1 MKWSFPS
8 ISQGVRFAEENIYDT
23 VLVITGA
30 QHLLISLVLGALQES
45 YYSMEMLA
53 RFICAREAW
62 PLLPSSLLH
71 ILQKNSRFDYYC
83 LMSSSPT
90 LSHAKKG
97 TSYPLDGDKNLELKD
112 LFFI

>member
-8 ISQGVRFAEENIYDT
+8 ISQGVRFAEENIYNM

-30 QHLLISLVLGALQES
+30 NYLLVSLVLGALQES
-45 YYSMEMLA
+45 YYFMEVLA

-62 PLLPSSLLH
+62 PLLPASLLRM
-71 ILQKNSRFDYYC
+71 LQKISRFDYYC
-83 LMSSSPT
+83 LKSTSPT

-97 TSYPLDGDKNLELKD
+97 TSYPSTG
-112 LFFI
+112 